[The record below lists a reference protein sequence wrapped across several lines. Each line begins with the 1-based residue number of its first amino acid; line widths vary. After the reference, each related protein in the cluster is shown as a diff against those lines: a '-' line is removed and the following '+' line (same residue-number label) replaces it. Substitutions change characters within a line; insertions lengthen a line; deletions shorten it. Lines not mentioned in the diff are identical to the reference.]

1 MGQSDIAIEEVW
13 VFSLFYLLDDR
24 RGENAYELRVQTR
37 KHCTRLL
44 GIILL
49 FFLQKFMQTLNAFNG
64 LMVLF
69 WSEVCCVSELERFIV
84 KYSMGSWANVV
95 EQGFIKA
102 TPQNLS
108 VLTVMSIVDYMQSS
122 EEHLSAELRNR
133 KLER

>member
-1 MGQSDIAIEEVW
+1 
-13 VFSLFYLLDDR
+13 
-24 RGENAYELRVQTR
+24 
-37 KHCTRLL
+37 
-44 GIILL
+44 
-49 FFLQKFMQTLNAFNG
+49 MQTLNAFNG

-84 KYSMGSWANVV
+84 KCSMASRANVV